1 MHHINNSRKCF
12 SILKKPGR
20 SSIAHVLA
28 FLKIETGYI
37 RGQTYIRV

>member
-1 MHHINNSRKCF
+1 MHHINNGRKCF

-28 FLKIETGYI
+28 FFASKTNI
-37 RGQTYIRV
+37 

>member
-1 MHHINNSRKCF
+1 MHHINNGRKCF

-28 FLKIETGYI
+28 FFILKNGIY
-37 RGQTYIRV
+37 